1 MTVVEISE
9 VVVAVV
15 VAVAAVLVV
24 VVVVA
29 VAVAASG
36 VVEGRS
42 GFLLVPDFLENLIDK
57 LETSK
62 MHKK

>member
-1 MTVVEISE
+1 M
-9 VVVAVV
+9 V

-24 VVVVA
+24 VV

-42 GFLLVPDFLENLIDK
+42 GFLLVHDFLENLIDK
-57 LETSK
+57 LETRK
-62 MHKK
+62 MLKK